1 MTTYW
6 KITGKVQ
13 SSIFKVVIKTS
24 QFSIIP
30 VKFLGLSKTSQNET
44 NEAIYATSS
53 MLVITYIIN
62 TDQLVVSLI
71 MCLFHS
77 VFKLKIY
84 VMKKGFLVV
93 QFSII
98 WDFLE
103 RVLTIGVMRLD
114 WLESNLHFC
123 GNNQQLLSK
132 DRDKKRNSFLNFLNE
147 NEKFNDNLYLKIC
160 RRTICWKTANTFSR
174 PIGR

>member
-1 MTTYW
+1 MC
-6 KITGKVQ
+6 
-13 SSIFKVVIKTS
+13 
-24 QFSIIP
+24 P

-44 NEAIYATSS
+44 NEAIFATSS

-114 WLESNLHFC
+114 
-123 GNNQQLLSK
+123 
-132 DRDKKRNSFLNFLNE
+132 
-147 NEKFNDNLYLKIC
+147 
-160 RRTICWKTANTFSR
+160 
-174 PIGR
+174 